1 MGRAASDG
9 AGLRLDVRG
18 TDTEAVLTFEGQLDI
33 STAALVDTEIDH
45 LGALLAVPLVIDL
58 HRLEFID
65 CAGVR
70 PLLRLWTEVE
80 ARHGQL
86 SVSGATRLAT
96 LVLTTAGMAKTVT
109 SARLRTPETEAGS
122 EAS

>member
-1 MGRAASDG
+1 VWGN
-9 AGLRLDVRG
+9 
-18 TDTEAVLTFEGQLDI
+18 DTEAVLTFEGQLDI
-33 STAALVDTEIDH
+33 STASLVDAEIDH
-45 LGALLAVPLVIDL
+45 LGALLAVPLVLDL

-96 LVLTTAGMAKTVT
+96 LVLTTAGMGNTLPL
-109 SARLRTPETEAGS
+109 ARPRAPESEAGS